1 MANGLFDNWCIY
13 LLIFRTPL
21 FLLQCSREKM
31 PKHYKSN
38 MIEHVKSIFNKIQ
51 EQDER
56 LNKHELT
63 LKENADHI
71 KALDKRVGDL
81 EKIAN
86 SQLIWRIE
94 DYTRKLKEAKAGNT
108 DTLFSP
114 TFTTS
119 KHGYRLC
126 ASVCLNGDGKGKGTH
141 MSVFISVLKG
151 RETSHNS
158 PIILSPHCLMHQKA
172 QKVVRRIREN
182 LEIEKLHLLP
192 RGMCRKNREGVP
204 TGFGHLALFRFPFQP
219 RKKTSF
225 LLGQSFALKKKL
237 RNKQHH

>member
-1 MANGLFDNWCIY
+1 
-13 LLIFRTPL
+13 
-21 FLLQCSREKM
+21 M

-38 MIEHVKSIFNKIQ
+38 MIEHVKAIFTKITELDQ
-51 EQDER
+51 T
-56 LNKHELT
+56 LNKHEST
-63 LKENADHI
+63 LKEQADLI
-71 KALDKRVGDL
+71 KAQDKRVGDL

-94 DYTRKLKEAKAGNT
+94 DYSRKMKEAKAGNG

-151 RETSHNS
+151 EKCSCCRFQNNETAAMLV
-158 PIILSPHCLMHQKA
+158 PLTLILSFAPI
-172 QKVVRRIREN
+172 RRGR
-182 LEIEKLHLLP
+182 
-192 RGMCRKNREGVP
+192 
-204 TGFGHLALFRFPFQP
+204 
-219 RKKTSF
+219 
-225 LLGQSFALKKKL
+225 
-237 RNKQHH
+237 

>member
-1 MANGLFDNWCIY
+1 MNF
-13 LLIFRTPL
+13 F
-21 FLLQCSREKM
+21 LQCSREKM
-31 PKHYKSN
+31 PKHYKSA
-38 MIEHVKSIFNKIQ
+38 MIDHVKAIFIKMT

-56 LNKHELT
+56 LNKHELA
-63 LKENADHI
+63 LKENTDFI
-71 KALDKRVGDL
+71 KGVDKRVGDL

-94 DYTRKLKEAKAGNT
+94 DYTRKLKEARAGNA

-151 RETSHNS
+151 E
-158 PIILSPHCLMHQKA
+158 
-172 QKVVRRIREN
+172 KV
-182 LEIEKLHLLP
+182 K
-192 RGMCRKNREGVP
+192 
-204 TGFGHLALFRFPFQP
+204 
-219 RKKTSF
+219 
-225 LLGQSFALKKKL
+225 
-237 RNKQHH
+237 

>member
-1 MANGLFDNWCIY
+1 
-13 LLIFRTPL
+13 
-21 FLLQCSREKM
+21 M

-38 MIEHVKSIFNKIQ
+38 MIEHVRSIFLKIN

-56 LNKHELT
+56 LEKHENMLQ
-63 LKENADHI
+63 ENADLI
-71 KALDKRVGDL
+71 KGVDKRVGDL

-94 DYTRKLKEAKAGNT
+94 DYTRKLKEAKAGNS

-141 MSVFISVLKG
+141 MSVFISVLRG
-151 RETSHNS
+151 ERNG
-158 PIILSPHCLMHQKA
+158 QKL
-172 QKVVRRIREN
+172 QGV
-182 LEIEKLHLLP
+182 HLKSLI
-192 RGMCRKNREGVP
+192 
-204 TGFGHLALFRFPFQP
+204 
-219 RKKTSF
+219 
-225 LLGQSFALKKKL
+225 
-237 RNKQHH
+237 NKQYRYIMTFCNKL

>member
-1 MANGLFDNWCIY
+1 
-13 LLIFRTPL
+13 
-21 FLLQCSREKM
+21 
-31 PKHYKSN
+31 
-38 MIEHVKSIFNKIQ
+38 MIDHVKSIFIKMT

-56 LNKHELT
+56 LNKHELA
-63 LKENADHI
+63 LKENTDFI
-71 KALDKRVGDL
+71 KGVDKRVGDL

-94 DYTRKLKEAKAGNT
+94 DYTRKLKEARAGNA

-151 RETSHNS
+151 EKVKWKKNIFKQFRAKLADLTKET
-158 PIILSPHCLMHQKA
+158 
-172 QKVVRRIREN
+172 
-182 LEIEKLHLLP
+182 
-192 RGMCRKNREGVP
+192 
-204 TGFGHLALFRFPFQP
+204 
-219 RKKTSF
+219 
-225 LLGQSFALKKKL
+225 
-237 RNKQHH
+237 

>member
-1 MANGLFDNWCIY
+1 
-13 LLIFRTPL
+13 
-21 FLLQCSREKM
+21 M

-38 MIEHVKSIFNKIQ
+38 MIEHVKSIFTKILELDQ
-51 EQDER
+51 T
-56 LNKHELT
+56 LGKHEST
-63 LKENADHI
+63 LKEQADLI
-71 KALDKRVGDL
+71 KAQDKRVGDL

-94 DYTRKLKEAKAGNT
+94 DYSRKMKEAKAGNG

-151 RETSHNS
+151 EKQSIFR
-158 PIILSPHCLMHQKA
+158 ILS
-172 QKVVRRIREN
+172 
-182 LEIEKLHLLP
+182 IEHFHMLQQLLSP
-192 RGMCRKNREGVP
+192 P
-204 TGFGHLALFRFPFQP
+204 
-219 RKKTSF
+219 
-225 LLGQSFALKKKL
+225 
-237 RNKQHH
+237 

>member
-1 MANGLFDNWCIY
+1 
-13 LLIFRTPL
+13 
-21 FLLQCSREKM
+21 M

-38 MIEHVKSIFNKIQ
+38 MIEHVKSIFTKITELDQ
-51 EQDER
+51 T
-56 LNKHELT
+56 LNKQETT
-63 LKENADHI
+63 LREQADLI
-71 KALDKRVGDL
+71 KAQDKRVGDL

-94 DYTRKLKEAKAGNT
+94 DYSRKMKEAKAGNG

-151 RETSHNS
+151 ETFF
-158 PIILSPHCLMHQKA
+158 
-172 QKVVRRIREN
+172 V
-182 LEIEKLHLLP
+182 
-192 RGMCRKNREGVP
+192 
-204 TGFGHLALFRFPFQP
+204 
-219 RKKTSF
+219 F
-225 LLGQSFALKKKL
+225 LV
-237 RNKQHH
+237 

>member
-1 MANGLFDNWCIY
+1 
-13 LLIFRTPL
+13 
-21 FLLQCSREKM
+21 M

-38 MIEHVKSIFNKIQ
+38 MIEHVKSIFTKITELDQ
-51 EQDER
+51 T
-56 LNKHELT
+56 LNKQETT
-63 LKENADHI
+63 LREQADLI
-71 KALDKRVGDL
+71 KAQDKRVGDL

-94 DYTRKLKEAKAGNT
+94 DYSRKMKEAKAGNG

-151 RETSHNS
+151 ET
-158 PIILSPHCLMHQKA
+158 
-172 QKVVRRIREN
+172 
-182 LEIEKLHLLP
+182 
-192 RGMCRKNREGVP
+192 
-204 TGFGHLALFRFPFQP
+204 
-219 RKKTSF
+219 
-225 LLGQSFALKKKL
+225 
-237 RNKQHH
+237 

>member
-1 MANGLFDNWCIY
+1 
-13 LLIFRTPL
+13 
-21 FLLQCSREKM
+21 M

-38 MIEHVKSIFNKIQ
+38 MIEHVKSIFKKIQ

-56 LNKHELT
+56 QNKHDLT

-151 RETSHNS
+151 GETSLNS
-158 PIILSPHCLMHQKA
+158 LITLSSL
-172 QKVVRRIREN
+172 
-182 LEIEKLHLLP
+182 EKLYPTL
-192 RGMCRKNREGVP
+192 RGICK
-204 TGFGHLALFRFPFQP
+204 
-219 RKKTSF
+219 
-225 LLGQSFALKKKL
+225 
-237 RNKQHH
+237 RNKEHIPK

>member
-1 MANGLFDNWCIY
+1 
-13 LLIFRTPL
+13 
-21 FLLQCSREKM
+21 M

-38 MIEHVKSIFNKIQ
+38 MIEHVKAIFTKIT
-51 EQDER
+51 ELDEN
-56 LNKHELT
+56 LSKHEAT
-63 LKENADHI
+63 LKEQADLI
-71 KALDKRVGDL
+71 KAQDKRVGDL

-94 DYTRKLKEAKAGNT
+94 DYTRKLKEAKAGNG

-151 RETSHNS
+151 EK
-158 PIILSPHCLMHQKA
+158 LSIGGGI
-172 QKVVRRIREN
+172 KVAFKNFKTRHGFRFRATVRR
-182 LEIEKLHLLP
+182 LSSY
-192 RGMCRKNREGVP
+192 V
-204 TGFGHLALFRFPFQP
+204 
-219 RKKTSF
+219 
-225 LLGQSFALKKKL
+225 
-237 RNKQHH
+237 

>member
-1 MANGLFDNWCIY
+1 
-13 LLIFRTPL
+13 
-21 FLLQCSREKM
+21 M

-38 MIEHVKSIFNKIQ
+38 MIEHVKSIFTKITELDQ
-51 EQDER
+51 T
-56 LNKHELT
+56 LSKHEST
-63 LKENADHI
+63 LKEQADLI
-71 KALDKRVGDL
+71 KAQDKRVGDL

-94 DYTRKLKEAKAGNT
+94 DYSRKMKEAKAGNG

-151 RETSHNS
+151 NKKNVLC
-158 PIILSPHCLMHQKA
+158 ILDIRLDLERFSVSISINLSVLEAKPKA
-172 QKVVRRIREN
+172 I
-182 LEIEKLHLLP
+182 
-192 RGMCRKNREGVP
+192 
-204 TGFGHLALFRFPFQP
+204 
-219 RKKTSF
+219 
-225 LLGQSFALKKKL
+225 LKEMKFICE
-237 RNKQHH
+237 R

>member
-1 MANGLFDNWCIY
+1 
-13 LLIFRTPL
+13 
-21 FLLQCSREKM
+21 M

-38 MIEHVKSIFNKIQ
+38 MIEHVKSIFTKITELDQ
-51 EQDER
+51 T
-56 LNKHELT
+56 LSKHEST
-63 LKENADHI
+63 LKEQADLI
-71 KALDKRVGDL
+71 KAQDKRVGDL

-94 DYTRKLKEAKAGNT
+94 DYSRKMKEAKAGNG

-151 RETSHNS
+151 
-158 PIILSPHCLMHQKA
+158 
-172 QKVVRRIREN
+172 
-182 LEIEKLHLLP
+182 
-192 RGMCRKNREGVP
+192 
-204 TGFGHLALFRFPFQP
+204 
-219 RKKTSF
+219 KK
-225 LLGQSFALKKKL
+225 
-237 RNKQHH
+237 